1 MQDVLYHLLWF
12 ATNII
17 SRCSIAGS
25 TNPNSYYYAHTDF
38 AIHALVLVYDI
49 WVVGY
54 NRKRLVKAL

>member
-17 SRCSIAGS
+17 SLCSIAGS
-25 TNPNSYYYAHTDF
+25 TNPNSYYYSHTDF

-49 WVVGY
+49 SVVDY
-54 NRKRLVKAL
+54 NLLKKY